1 MKKYQ
6 LSCLF
11 ILIISLSTSCKKDD
25 VNDSRALLGEKAAVI
40 STPTIITK
48 PVLSITDT
56 TAESGGVISSDG
68 GDSIIARGICWST
81 SSNPTIANF
90 TTSDSTG
97 IGSFNSSITG
107 LTQGTTY
114 YVRAY
119 ATNSIGTSY
128 GQQVSFT
135 TTILLTIG
143 MNYRGGIIFYI
154 DSTGMHGIVCAT
166 ADQSVSADWGCPNV
180 AIAGADASALN
191 TGKQNT
197 IDILATCPT
206 ATAAN
211 ICDTLTLNGYNDWFL
226 PSKSELNLMY
236 SNLHLSGQGNFG
248 NLAYWS
254 STEMTASFAWQVIFS
269 GGILQGTTKNNLIA
283 VRAAREF

>member
-1 MKKYQ
+1 MKKHQ
-6 LSCLF
+6 LSYLF

-25 VNDSRALLGEKAAVI
+25 VNDSRALLAEKAVVI
-40 STPTIITK
+40 STPTISTK
-48 PVLSITDT
+48 SVLNITDT
-56 TAESGGVISSDG
+56 TAECGGLISSDG
-68 GDSIIARGICWST
+68 GDPVTARGICWST
-81 SSNPTIANF
+81 LSNPTLANS

-107 LTQGTTY
+107 LAPGTTY

-143 MNYRGGIIFYI
+143 MNYAGGIIFYI
-154 DSTGMHGIVCAT
+154 DSTGMHGILCAT
-166 ADQSVSADWGCPNV
+166 TDQSVSADWGCPNV

-206 ATAAN
+206 ATAAK

-236 SNLHLSGQGNFG
+236 SNLHLAGLGNFG